1 MKVSGRAERMEALLV
16 RDARQSDGSAVAAVT
31 LSAYQ
36 EYAPL
41 MPSLW
46 DAYRDNIVTTLAA
59 PEPATQIVA
68 EQGSRIVGTVLL
80 YPAATDIDGG
90 TPFPRP
96 YPEVRLLA
104 VAPAARG
111 KGIGEALMRECIRRA
126 RRSGAP
132 TLALHTTDLM
142 RAAMRLY
149 TRMGFQR
156 QPELDFRPRPE
167 VTIKGYVL
175 DLQEEGSRGG
185 SAMSRKQS
193 VAAKRNI
200 KKADRAGL
208 RQRTVARL
216 PKKTRTTLGK
226 EGTKAAK
233 RKRKTR

>member
-1 MKVSGRAERMEALLV
+1 MKMSGPTARMEALRI
-16 RDARQSDGSAVAAVT
+16 RDARGSDARTIEAVT

-46 DAYRDNIVTTLAA
+46 DAYRENIVTTLAA
-59 PEPATQIVA
+59 PEPASQLVA
-68 EQGSRIVGTVLL
+68 ERGSRMVGTVLL
-80 YPAATDIDGG
+80 YPAATDGDRG

-104 VAPAARG
+104 VAPASRG

-126 RRSGAP
+126 RRSGAM

-156 QPELDFRPRPE
+156 EPQLDFRPRPE

-175 DLQEEGSRGG
+175 DLRRDAATGEPS
-185 SAMSRKQS
+185 MSRKQS
-193 VAAKRNI
+193 AAARRNVEKAARAARRKRTI
-200 KKADRAGL
+200 
-208 RQRTVARL
+208 ARL
-216 PKKTRTTLGK
+216 PKKTRTALGK
-226 EGTKAAK
+226 EGAKAAR

>member
-46 DAYRDNIVTTLAA
+46 DAYRDNIVTTLAT
-59 PEPATQIVA
+59 PEPAMQIVA
-68 EQGSRIVGTVLL
+68 EQGSRIVGSVLL
-80 YPAATDIDGG
+80 YPAATDRDGG

-111 KGIGEALMRECIRRA
+111 KGIGETLMRECIRRA
-126 RRSGAP
+126 RRSGAT
-132 TLALHTTDLM
+132 TLALNTTDLM

-149 TRMGFQR
+149 TRMGFR
-156 QPELDFRPRPE
+156 REPELDFRPRPE

-175 DLQEEGSRGG
+175 DLKGEASIRGTP
-185 SAMSRKQS
+185 MSPKQR
-193 VAAKRNI
+193 AAARRNVEKAARAARSKR
-200 KKADRAGL
+200 
-208 RQRTVARL
+208 TTARL
-216 PKKTRTTLGK
+216 PKKTRTALGK
-226 EGTKAAK
+226 KGARAAR
-233 RKRKTR
+233 RKRRPR

>member
-1 MKVSGRAERMEALLV
+1 MKMSGPTARMEALRI
-16 RDARQSDGSAVAAVT
+16 RDARGSDARAIEAVT

-46 DAYRDNIVTTLAA
+46 DAYRENIVSTLAA
-59 PEPATQIVA
+59 PEPASQLVA
-68 EQGSRIVGTVLL
+68 ERGSRMVGTVLL
-80 YPAATDIDGG
+80 YPAATDSDDR

-104 VAPAARG
+104 VAPSARG

-126 RRSGAP
+126 RRSGAT

-156 QPELDFRPRPE
+156 EPQLDFRPRPE

-175 DLQEEGSRGG
+175 DLRGDAATG
-185 SAMSRKQS
+185 GPTMTRKQKA
-193 VAAKRNI
+193 AAKRNI
-200 KKADRAGL
+200 EKAARAA
-208 RQRTVARL
+208 RRKRTIAHL
-216 PKKTRTTLGK
+216 PKKTRTALGK
-226 EGTKAAK
+226 EGAKAAR
-233 RKRKTR
+233 RKRKPR

>member
-1 MKVSGRAERMEALLV
+1 MEALRI
-16 RDARQSDGSAVAAVT
+16 RDAQGNDGSAIAALT

-46 DAYRDNIVTTLAA
+46 DAYRENIVTTLAA
-59 PEPATQIVA
+59 PEPATQLVA
-68 EQGSRIVGTVLL
+68 EQGSRLVGTVLL
-80 YPAATDIDGG
+80 YPAATGSDERA
-90 TPFPRP
+90 PFPRP

-126 RRSGAP
+126 RRSGAT

-156 QPELDFRPRPE
+156 EPELDFRPRPE
-167 VTIKGYVL
+167 VTVKGYVL
-175 DLQEEGSRGG
+175 DLKGEASTRGP
-185 SAMSRKQS
+185 AMSRKQS
-193 VAAKRNI
+193 AAARRNSEKAARAARSKRTF
-200 KKADRAGL
+200 AL
-208 RQRTVARL
+208 L
-216 PKKTRTTLGK
+216 PKKTRTALGK
-226 EGTKAAK
+226 EGAKAAK
-233 RKRKTR
+233 RKRRTR